1 MNRGIRW
8 IKSRLGTA
16 SANET
21 ASDSRDTQTI
31 SVGKQKRDRPSKSG
45 QNQTGNNPRRR
56 RNFRQNK
63 SVHTTDQKDK
73 RNTMTN
79 RNSGTIAEKKNK
91 ASKPA
96 SPSKDKRAPRQT
108 PRAASGTGQ
117 RRVVEYDH
125 YSRKRRDRSFESP
138 LPEDLAFRPS
148 EEGGDSTL
156 LPEVRHRPRRM
167 RPTERVIESGP
178 RTLGGWTSSN
188 DNFPSP
194 SRPVTKKDSTQNKPH
209 LNSVRS
215 KQQTKPADRSTKDK
229 DEKTEPT
236 PAIQYENVES
246 TPVAEDESVK
256 STTVAE
262 DENVKSTTVAE
273 DESVEST
280 TVAEDENVKSTTVAE
295 DENVKSTT
303 VAEDGKVAL
312 FANLGLSDTSL
323 DVMDNLGFIHPTPI
337 QEKTIPGLLEGKD
350 IVGLAETGSGKTIA
364 FGAPMAERID
374 AELGEVQGIVLVP
387 TRELAQQVLDVMTT
401 LAEPHGLL
409 TVGLLGGRA
418 IKKDIQNLGRSPQVL
433 VGTPGRVQDHLQ
445 RGTLNLRKV
454 KFVVLD
460 EADEMLDI
468 GFLPAIRRILS
479 RTPRSRQTALFSAT
493 MPTTIKR
500 LIWQFMDDP
509 ETFSVDSEGS
519 AAVSVEQTYVEVA
532 ERDKVLALKE
542 LIEKEL
548 KGRSLVFCRT
558 RRMVEK
564 LAKNLSGLG
573 VKVGALHGDMD
584 QRVRDRV
591 VKQFREGALELLI
604 ATNVAA
610 RGIDI
615 PEITHVV
622 HYDFPQNTEEYIH
635 RTGRTG
641 RAGKTGK
648 SIVFVAEWD
657 LEEFTQFQEELG
669 NTLEK
674 ETLALYS
681 SK

>member
-21 ASDSRDTQTI
+21 ASDSRDTQTS
-31 SVGKQKRDRPSKSG
+31 SVEKQKRDRPSKSG

-63 SVHTTDQKDK
+63 SVNTTDQKDK

-79 RNSGTIAEKKNK
+79 RNSGTTAEKKNK

-96 SPSKDKRAPRQT
+96 STSKDKRSPRQT

-236 PAIQYENVES
+236 PAIQYENVAT
-246 TPVAEDESVK
+246 TPVAK
-256 STTVAE
+256 
-262 DENVKSTTVAE
+262 

-280 TVAEDENVKSTTVAE
+280 TVAEDENVESTTVAE
-295 DENVKSTT
+295 N
-303 VAEDGKVAL
+303 GKVAL
-312 FANLGLSDTSL
+312 FASLGLSDTSL

-337 QEKTIPGLLEGKD
+337 QEKTIPGLLEGRD

>member
-21 ASDSRDTQTI
+21 ASDSRDTQTS
-31 SVGKQKRDRPSKSG
+31 SVEKQKRDRPSKSG

-63 SVHTTDQKDK
+63 SVNTTDQKDK

-215 KQQTKPADRSTKDK
+215 RQQTKPADRSTKDK

-246 TPVAEDESVK
+246 NTVAEDESI
-256 STTVAE
+256 E
-262 DENVKSTTVAE
+262 STTVAE

-295 DENVKSTT
+295 DGN
-303 VAEDGKVAL
+303 VAL
-312 FANLGLSDTSL
+312 FASLGLSDTSL

>member
-21 ASDSRDTQTI
+21 ASDSRDTQTS
-31 SVGKQKRDRPSKSG
+31 SVEKQKRDRPSKSG

-63 SVHTTDQKDK
+63 SVNTTDQKDK

-215 KQQTKPADRSTKDK
+215 RQQTKPADRSTKDK

-246 TPVAEDESVK
+246 T
-256 STTVAE
+256 
-262 DENVKSTTVAE
+262 TVAE

-280 TVAEDENVKSTTVAE
+280 TVAED
-295 DENVKSTT
+295 
-303 VAEDGKVAL
+303 GKVAL
-312 FANLGLSDTSL
+312 FASLGLSDTSL